1 MSTVVL
7 VGAQWGDEGKG
18 KVTDFLARQ
27 AEMVVRYQGGNNA
40 GHTVVADGQTYKLH
54 LIPSGI
60 LYADKQ
66 CLIGNGVVI
75 DPGVLLEELDTLEGQ
90 GVNTANLRI
99 SPRAHVIFPYHL
111 SIDIAEEESKGNR
124 KIGTTSR
131 GIGPAYTDKASRVGM
146 RIIELIDQ
154 DELAEN
160 LSSTLEA
167 KNKVLSRL
175 YGVEKSF
182 DYQQMLEQYTGY
194 ANRLKKYVA
203 DISVLV
209 NEAIER
215 GAKILFEG
223 AQGTLLDIDHGT
235 YPYVTSSHPI
245 AGAACL
251 GAGVGPTKIN
261 TVVGVAKAYITR
273 VGEGPFPT
281 ELLDEL
287 GELIRERGFEF
298 GTTTGR
304 PRRCGWYDA
313 VIARYAARVNGLT
326 YLAITKLDVLSG
338 LETLKI
344 CTGYRYK
351 GEIINEFPASLKYL
365 AQCEPVYQEF
375 PGWQEDISAV
385 TDYSELPQAAK
396 DYVKHLEE
404 FSGVP
409 VAMVSIG
416 AGREQTLVIKEIF

>member
-18 KVTDFLARQ
+18 KITDFLAWQ

-40 GHTVVADGQTYKLH
+40 GHTVVANGQTYKLH

-75 DPGVLLEELDTLEGQ
+75 DPGVLLQELDTLTEQ
-90 GVNTANLRI
+90 GVNTSNLRI
-99 SPRAHVIFPYHL
+99 SPRAHVIFPYHQ
-111 SIDIAEEESKGNR
+111 SIDIAEEESKGNLR
-124 KIGTTSR
+124 IGTTCR

-146 RIIELIDQ
+146 RMIELVDQ

-160 LSSTLEA
+160 LRHSIEA

-175 YGVEKSF
+175 YRVEEF
-182 DYQQMLEQYTGY
+182 FEYNTMLEQYTGY
-194 ANRLKKYVA
+194 AERLKKYVA
-203 DISVLV
+203 DVSVLV
-209 NEAIER
+209 NNAIDR
-215 GAKILFEG
+215 GAKVLFEG
-223 AQGTLLDIDHGT
+223 AQGTLLDLDHGT

-245 AGAACL
+245 AAAACL
-251 GAGVGPTKIN
+251 GAGLGPTRIN

-281 ELLDEL
+281 ELHNKL
-287 GELIRERGFEF
+287 GELIREQGFEF

-351 GEIINEFPASLKYL
+351 GEIINDFPASLKLL
-365 AQCEPVYQEF
+365 AQCEPVYHEF

-396 DYVKHLEE
+396 DYLKYLEE
-404 FSGVP
+404 LSGVP
-409 VAMVSIG
+409 VAIVSVG
-416 AGREQTLVIKEIF
+416 AERAQTLVLKKIF

>member
-40 GHTVVADGQTYKLH
+40 GHTVVAEGQTYKLH

-75 DPGVLLEELDTLEGQ
+75 DPGVLLQELDGLEKQ
-90 GVNTANLRI
+90 GVSTANLRI
-99 SPRAHVIFPYHL
+99 SPRAHVIFPYHK
-111 SIDIAEEESKGNR
+111 SIDMAEEESKGSR
-124 KIGTTSR
+124 KIGTTCR
-131 GIGPAYTDKASRVGM
+131 GIGPTYTDKASRVGIRM
-146 RIIELIDQ
+146 TELIDRE
-154 DELAEN
+154 ELAEK
-160 LSSTLEA
+160 LRDTLES
-167 KNKVLSRL
+167 KIKVLSRL
-175 YGVEKSF
+175 YGVEETF
-182 DYQQMLEQYTGY
+182 TYQEMLNQYTEY
-194 ANRLKKYVA
+194 ADRLKNYVA
-203 DISVLV
+203 DVSVLV
-209 NEAIER
+209 NEAIDR
-215 GAKILFEG
+215 GARVLFEG
-223 AQGTLLDIDHGT
+223 AQGTLLDLDHGT

-245 AGAACL
+245 AAAACL
-251 GAGVGPTKIN
+251 GAGLGPTKIK

-281 ELLDEL
+281 ELHDQL
-287 GELIRERGFEF
+287 GESLRQRGFEF

-313 VIARYAARVNGLT
+313 VIARYAARINGLT

-338 LETLKI
+338 IETLKI

-351 GEIINEFPASLKYL
+351 GEIINEFPVSLKLL

-375 PGWQEDISAV
+375 PGWQEDISSV
-385 TDYSELPQAAK
+385 TEFSELPQAAK
-396 DYVKHLEE
+396 DYLKNLEE
-404 FSGVP
+404 LSGVP
-409 VAMVSIG
+409 VAIVG
-416 AGREQTLVIKEIF
+416 VGPGRAQTLVLREIF

>member
-18 KVTDFLARQ
+18 KVTDFLAWQ

-75 DPGVLLEELDTLEGQ
+75 DPGVLLQELDTLAEQ
-90 GVNTANLRI
+90 GVNTSNLRI
-99 SPRAHVIFPYHL
+99 SPRAHVIFPYHQ
-111 SIDIAEEESKGNR
+111 SIDIAEEASKGNR
-124 KIGTTSR
+124 KIGTTCR

-146 RIIELIDQ
+146 RMVELIDQ

-160 LSSTLEA
+160 LRNTLEA
-167 KNKVLSRL
+167 KNNVLSRL
-175 YGVEKSF
+175 YGVEEF
-182 DYQQMLEQYTGY
+182 FEYHTMLEQYTGY
-194 ANRLKKYVA
+194 ADRLKKYVA
-203 DISVLV
+203 DVSVLV
-209 NEAIER
+209 NDAIDR
-215 GAKILFEG
+215 GAKVLFEG
-223 AQGTLLDIDHGT
+223 AQGTLLDLDHGT

-245 AGAACL
+245 AAAACL
-251 GAGVGPTKIN
+251 GAGLGPTRIN

-281 ELLDEL
+281 ELHNKL

-351 GEIINEFPASLKYL
+351 GEIINEFPASLKLL
-365 AQCEPVYQEF
+365 AQCEPVYHEF

-385 TDYSELPQAAK
+385 TEYSELPQAAK
-396 DYVKHLEE
+396 DYLKYLEE
-404 FSGVP
+404 LSGVP
-409 VAMVSIG
+409 VAIVSVG
-416 AGREQTLVIKEIF
+416 AERAQTLVLKKIF

>member
-18 KVTDFLARQ
+18 KITDFLALQ

-40 GHTVVADGQTYKLH
+40 GHTVVAGGQTYKLH

-90 GVNTANLRI
+90 GVSTANLRI

-111 SIDIAEEESKGNR
+111 SIDIAEEESKGKR
-124 KIGTTSR
+124 KIGTTTR
-131 GIGPAYTDKASRVGM
+131 GIGPAYTDKASRVGLRM
-146 RIIELIDQ
+146 IELIDQ

-160 LSSTLEA
+160 LRSTVEA
-167 KNKVLSRL
+167 KNKILSRL

-182 DYQQMLEQYTGY
+182 DYHQMLEQYTGY
-194 ANRLKKYVA
+194 ANRLEKYVA
-203 DISVLV
+203 DISVIV
-209 NEAIER
+209 NEAIDR

-251 GAGVGPTKIN
+251 GTGVGPTKIN

-351 GEIINEFPASLKYL
+351 GEIIKEFPASLKFL

-385 TDYSELPQAAK
+385 TDYSALPQAAK
-396 DYVKHLEE
+396 DYVKYLEE
-404 FSGVP
+404 FTGVP
-409 VAMVSIG
+409 VAIVSIG